1 MEQAIATEMVTS
13 PAPLIDGHTH
23 VDQYADEEVHGL
35 LSRARAAGVGAIIAA
50 GTTLDSCARV
60 LVLARRHPIIRAGV
74 GLHPMDLKGPID
86 GPVEA
91 KLRAAA
97 ADPAAV
103 VWSETGLDY
112 LPTSPDHALQQDAF
126 RAQIRL
132 AKEFGL
138 PLVVHSRDADADTV
152 RLLREEH
159 AADVGGAW
167 HYFGGDMA
175 LAEAVLDLG
184 FMVSLAKPLLREPA
198 LQEVA
203 AQLPMDRL
211 VIETDAYPQPFK
223 KKRERW
229 TEPWQLPQV
238 AAKLA
243 ELHGA
248 SLEHV
253 AQATTANYV
262 RMTGERLSAIDLPL
276 PIA

>member
-1 MEQAIATEMVTS
+1 MQQAIAAEMVTS
-13 PAPLIDGHTH
+13 PIPLIDGHTH
-23 VDQYADEEVHGL
+23 VDQYVDAEIEGL
-35 LSRARAAGVGAIIAA
+35 LSRAHAAGVGAIIAA

-60 LVLARRHPIIRAGV
+60 LALAHLHPIIRAGV
-74 GLHPMDLKGPID
+74 GLHPMDLTGPID
-86 GPVEA
+86 GPSEA
-91 KLRAAA
+91 QLRAAA
-97 ADPAAV
+97 SNPAVV

-112 LPTSPDHALQQDAF
+112 LPASPDHALQQDAF
-126 RAQIRL
+126 RAQIRI
-132 AKEFGL
+132 AKELGL
-138 PLVVHSRDADADTV
+138 PLVVHSRNADADTV

-159 AADVGGAW
+159 ATDVGGAW

-203 AQLPMDRL
+203 GRLPMDRL
-211 VIETDAYPQPFK
+211 VIETDAYPQHFK

-248 SLEHV
+248 SLEQV
-253 AQATTANYV
+253 ARATTANYL
-262 RMTGERLSAIDLPL
+262 RMVGERLSAADLPL